1 MRDKVDENGIM
12 SKWHRDGT
20 WQSEFARGMGLFVKD
35 NNLWDEQVDYTSD
48 KKAITYYEW
57 MRKNADAARET
68 RERVNNIT
76 FNEWAKPTPLT
87 PEPGKTW
94 TALEM
99 VGAVIMTQTTLTGC
113 WALATTSSTSGV
125 DESSFFVSSLLL
137 HAVESM
143 VKRKPSSRR
152 ERNNVEMAP

>member
-1 MRDKVDENGIM
+1 M
-12 SKWHRDGT
+12 
-20 WQSEFARGMGLFVKD
+20 
-35 NNLWDEQVDYTSD
+35 WDEQVDYTSD

-57 MRKNADAARET
+57 MRKNADAAWET

-99 VGAVIMTQTTLTGC
+99 VGAVIMTQVTP
-113 WALATTSSTSGV
+113 
-125 DESSFFVSSLLL
+125 DE
-137 HAVESM
+137 
-143 VKRKPSSRR
+143 KP
-152 ERNNVEMAP
+152 